1 MTSMKSAPRKAM
13 LPVAFAIAAVCLFGD
28 DPAREQRE
36 RMVAEQIQSRGIR
49 NPDVLRVMRAT
60 PRHLFMPA
68 DVRYMAYDDRPVP
81 IGHAATI
88 SQPYIVALMTELLAP
103 AKQHRILEIGTGS
116 GYQAAILGQL
126 AGEVYTIEIVAEL
139 ADSAAKAL
147 RDLGHRNVRVRHGD
161 GYRGW
166 PDFAPFDGI
175 IMTAAPAEVPP
186 ALIAQLAKNGRLVAP
201 VGTMRMQELIV
212 IEKKGDGTLR
222 RRTVCPVTFVPM
234 RRGGK

>member
-1 MTSMKSAPRKAM
+1 MASMKNLARKSM
-13 LPVAFAIAAVCLFGD
+13 LPVALAIAAVCLFGD
-28 DPAREQRE
+28 DPARLQRE
-36 RMVAEQIQSRGIR
+36 RMVAEQIESRGIR

-68 DVRYMAYDDRPVP
+68 DVRYMAYDDHPVP

-147 RDLGHRNVRVRHGD
+147 RDLGHDNVRVRHGD
-161 GYRGW
+161 GYQGW

-186 ALIAQLAKNGRLVAP
+186 ALIAQLARNGRLVAP

-212 IEKKGDGTLR
+212 IDKKSDGTLR
-222 RRTVCPVTFVPM
+222 RRTVCPVIFVPM